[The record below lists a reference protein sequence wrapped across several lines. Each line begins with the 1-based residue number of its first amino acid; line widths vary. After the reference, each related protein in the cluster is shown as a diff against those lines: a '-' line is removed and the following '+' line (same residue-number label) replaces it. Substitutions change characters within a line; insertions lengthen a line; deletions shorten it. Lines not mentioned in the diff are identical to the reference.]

1 MAPGAVCVCLVL
13 GPPELGLPAGHCP
26 ARSPALTW
34 LRGGGVGGAAGRE
47 EGSPE

>member
-13 GPPELGLPAGHCP
+13 GPPELGLPAVHCP

-34 LRGGGVGGAAGRE
+34 LRGGGGAAGWE

>member
-13 GPPELGLPAGHCP
+13 GPPELGLPAVHCP

-34 LRGGGVGGAAGRE
+34 LRGGGGSRRVGGGE
-47 EGSPE
+47 P